1 MNAPA
6 GRSLHRQLL
15 LWLLLPQIVLWLV
28 AAFGAYRVASR
39 HADELV
45 DASLLQAARA
55 LARQIKPTASGLF
68 VDLPRSAQDI
78 LGADPAD
85 PDDRLRYTV
94 SSPPGQLL
102 LGDAHMPPPPGA
114 PALNLPVFYSTP
126 APEPLRVVS
135 LDLHLGA
142 AGAADS
148 ALRVQI
154 ARSSA
159 PRDLLARRML
169 LDTALPLSLLIAL
182 MSMGVWAGI
191 RRGLKPLA
199 ELQRQMEG
207 RRADA
212 LDPVQLRAA
221 PPEVGALAGAVNELL
236 GQVQNSLA
244 TQRRFI
250 SDAAHQLRT
259 PLAGLKGQTELAL
272 AAVDASAQPALHQ
285 RLTRVH
291 ESAVRGARLVS
302 QLLVLARAEPE
313 AVAAQ
318 GWTTVDC
325 NRLVTELAAEW
336 VPRALAAGCDLG
348 VDIASEGVQVQGV
361 AILLREALVNLID
374 NALRYAG
381 AGATV
386 TVRLRVAGHDVW
398 LDVEDNGPGL
408 APGLRER
415 AFERFVRGATTGEG
429 CGLGLAIVREI
440 AERHG
445 GSAQLLPAAPRGCV
459 ARLALPVSGFT
470 AGVNSC
476 AA

>member
-1 MNAPA
+1 MPA

-78 LGADPAD
+78 LSAD
-85 PDDRLRYTV
+85 PDDRVTYTV

-102 LGDAHMPPPPGA
+102 LGDARMPQPPGR
-114 PALNLPVFYSTP
+114 PALGEPVFYDITV
-126 APEPLRVVS
+126 PEPMRVVS

-148 ALRVQI
+148 TLRVQI
-154 ARSSA
+154 GRASA
-159 PRDLLARRML
+159 PRELLARRML
-169 LDTALPLSLLIAL
+169 LDTALPLSVLIAL
-182 MSMGVWAGI
+182 MSVGVWAGI
-191 RRGLKPLA
+191 RRGLRPLA
-199 ELQRQMEG
+199 ELQREMEG

-212 LDPVQLRAA
+212 LDPVQLQAA
-221 PPEVGALAGAVNELL
+221 PPEVSALAGALNELL
-236 GQVQNSLA
+236 GQVQQSLA
-244 TQRRFI
+244 QQRRFI

-259 PLAGLKGQTELAL
+259 PLAGLKSQTELAL
-272 AAVDASAQPALHQ
+272 AAATDPALRQ
-285 RLTRVH
+285 RLERVH
-291 ESAVRGARLVS
+291 DSAVRAARLVS

-313 AVAAQ
+313 AAAAQ
-318 GWTTVDC
+318 GWGSVDC
-325 NRLVTELAAEW
+325 EALVHDVAREW

-348 VDIASEGVQVQGV
+348 VELAAEGLRVHGV
-361 AILLREALVNLID
+361 ELLLREALANLID
-374 NALRYAG
+374 NAIRYAG
-381 AGATV
+381 AGATI
-386 TVRLRVAGHDVW
+386 TVRLRHAGHDVW
-398 LDVEDNGPGL
+398 LEVEDNGPGL
-408 APGLRER
+408 PPEWRER
-415 AFERFVRGATTGEG
+415 VFERFVRVQTTGDG

-445 GSAQLLPAAPRGCV
+445 GSATLGPAAPHGCI
-459 ARLALPVSGFT
+459 ARLTLPLY
-470 AGVNSC
+470 
-476 AA
+476 

>member
-1 MNAPA
+1 MKTPA

-15 LWLLLPQIVLWLV
+15 LWLLLPQAVLWGV
-28 AAFGAYRVASR
+28 AAFGAYRLASR
-39 HADELV
+39 HADELA

-68 VDLPRSAQDI
+68 IDLPPSAQDI
-78 LGADPAD
+78 LAADPE
-85 PDDRLRYTV
+85 DRVMYMV
-94 SSPPGQLL
+94 SAPPGQLL
-102 LGDAHMPPPPGA
+102 LGDARMPPPPRTMPLG
-114 PALNLPVFYSTP
+114 
-126 APEPLRVVS
+126 EPLFYYSRVPEAMRVVS
-135 LDLHLGA
+135 LELHLGG

-148 ALRVQI
+148 ALRVQV

-159 PRDLLARRML
+159 PRELLARRML
-169 LDTALPLSLLIAL
+169 LDTALPLSLLVVL

-199 ELQRQMEG
+199 ELQQQMEG

-212 LDPVQLRAA
+212 LDPVQLQAA
-221 PPEVGALAGAVNELL
+221 PPEVSALAGAVNELL
-236 GQVQNSLA
+236 GQVQQSLA

-259 PLAGLKGQTELAL
+259 PLAGLKSQTELAL
-272 AAVDASAQPALHQ
+272 DAATDPALRQ
-285 RLTRVH
+285 RLERVH

-325 NRLVTELAAEW
+325 GRLVREVAADW

-348 VDIASEGVQVQGV
+348 VDVASEGLSVQGV
-361 AILLREALVNLID
+361 ELLLREALVNLID

-386 TVRLRVAGHDVW
+386 TVRLRRAGDDLW
-398 LDVEDNGPGL
+398 MDVEDNGPGL
-408 APGLRER
+408 PPELRDR

-445 GSAQLLPAAPRGCV
+445 GSAELLGAAPHGCI
-459 ARLALPVSGFT
+459 ARLTLPLG
-470 AGVNSC
+470 
-476 AA
+476 

>member
-1 MNAPA
+1 MTNAA

-15 LWLLLPQIVLWLV
+15 LWLLLPQAVLWGV
-28 AAFGAYRVASR
+28 AAFGAYRLASR

-78 LGADPAD
+78 LAADPE
-85 PDDRLRYTV
+85 DRVMYMV

-102 LGDAHMPPPPGA
+102 LGDARMPAPPHAGEA
-114 PALNLPVFYSTP
+114 GEPVFFDATV
-126 APEPLRVVS
+126 PEPMRVVS
-135 LDLHLGA
+135 LDLQLGA
-142 AGAADS
+142 AGAPDV

-159 PRDLLARRML
+159 PRELLARRML

-212 LDPVQLRAA
+212 LDPVQLQAA

-236 GQVQNSLA
+236 GQVQHSLA

-259 PLAGLKGQTELAL
+259 PLAGLKSQTELAL
-272 AAVDASAQPALHQ
+272 DAATDPALRQ
-285 RLTRVH
+285 RLLRVH
-291 ESAVRGARLVS
+291 ESAVRSARLVS
-302 QLLVLARAEPE
+302 QLLTLARAEPD

-318 GWTTVDC
+318 GWAAVDC
-325 NRLVTELAAEW
+325 DRLVREATAEW

-348 VDIASEGVQVQGV
+348 VDIVNEGLHLQGV
-361 AILLREALVNLID
+361 ELLLREAIVNLID
-374 NALRYAG
+374 NAVRYAG
-381 AGATV
+381 RGAAI
-386 TVRLRVAGHDVW
+386 TVRLRRAGDDVW
-398 LDVEDNGPGL
+398 IDVEDNGPGL
-408 APGLRER
+408 APELRDR
-415 AFERFVRGATTGEG
+415 AFERFVRGATTGDG

-445 GSAQLLPAAPRGCV
+445 GSAALLPAAPHGCI
-459 ARLALPVSGFT
+459 ARLTLP
-470 AGVNSC
+470 

>member
-1 MNAPA
+1 MN

-15 LWLLLPQIVLWLV
+15 LWLLLPQLVLWLV
-28 AAFGAYRVASR
+28 AAFGAYRLASK

-45 DASLLQAARA
+45 DSSLLQAARA
-55 LARQIKPTASGLF
+55 LARQIRPTSSGLF

-78 LGADPAD
+78 LAAD
-85 PDDRLRYTV
+85 PDDRVMYMV

-102 LGDAHMPPPPGA
+102 LGDARMPPPPGT
-114 PALNLPVFYSTP
+114 PALDEPVFFNTTV
-126 APEPLRVVS
+126 PEAMRVVS

-148 ALRVQI
+148 TLRVQI

-159 PRDLLARRML
+159 PRELLARRML
-169 LDTALPLSLLIAL
+169 LDTALPLSLLVAL
-182 MSMGVWAGI
+182 MSAVVWAGV

-199 ELQRQMEG
+199 ELQQQVEG

-221 PPEVGALAGAVNELL
+221 PPEVSALAGAVNELL
-236 GQVQNSLA
+236 GQVQHSLA

-259 PLAGLKGQTELAL
+259 PLAGLKSQTELAL
-272 AAVDASAQPALHQ
+272 EANTDPALRQ
-285 RLTRVH
+285 RLERVH

-318 GWTTVDC
+318 GWATVDC
-325 NRLVTELAAEW
+325 DRLVHEVTAES

-348 VDIASEGVQVQGV
+348 VDIVNEGLRVQGV
-361 AILLREALVNLID
+361 ELLLREALVNLID
-374 NALRYAG
+374 NAVRYAG
-381 AGATV
+381 RGAAITVKLRRAGD
-386 TVRLRVAGHDVW
+386 DVW

-408 APGLRER
+408 APDLRER

-429 CGLGLAIVREI
+429 CGLGLAIAREI

-445 GSAQLLPAAPRGCV
+445 GSAELLPAAPQGCI
-459 ARLALPVSGFT
+459 ARLTLP
-470 AGVNSC
+470 AG
-476 AA
+476 

>member
-1 MNAPA
+1 MTAPA

-15 LWLLLPQIVLWLV
+15 LWLLLPQIVLWGV

-78 LGADPAD
+78 LGADSAD
-85 PDDRLRYTV
+85 LDARVIYTV

-102 LGDAHMPPPPGA
+102 LGDARMPPPPGT
-114 PALNLPVFYSTP
+114 PALNEPVFYDTP
-126 APEPLRVVS
+126 VPEAMRVVS

-159 PRDLLARRML
+159 PRELLARRML

-182 MSMGVWAGI
+182 MSVGVWAGI
-191 RRGLKPLA
+191 RRGLQPLA

-212 LDPVQLRAA
+212 LDPVQLQAA

-236 GQVQNSLA
+236 GQVQHSLA

-259 PLAGLKGQTELAL
+259 PLAGLKSQTELAL
-272 AAVDASAQPALHQ
+272 AAVDAAAQPALHQ
-285 RLTRVH
+285 RLVRVH

-318 GWTTVDC
+318 GWAVVDC
-325 NRLVTELAAEW
+325 NRLVSEAVAEW

-348 VDIASEGVQVQGV
+348 ADIAAEALQVQGV
-361 AILLREALVNLID
+361 ELLLREALVNLID
-374 NALRYAG
+374 NAIRYAG
-381 AGATV
+381 PGATL
-386 TVRLRVAGHDVW
+386 TVRLRRVGEDLW

-408 APGLRER
+408 PPALRER

-445 GSAQLLPAAPRGCV
+445 GSAQLLPAAPQGCL
-459 ARLALPVSGFT
+459 ARLALPLAPKPQV
-470 AGVNSC
+470 
-476 AA
+476 

>member
-1 MNAPA
+1 MKP

-78 LGADPAD
+78 LSAD
-85 PDDRLRYTV
+85 PDDRVMYTV
-94 SSPPGQLL
+94 SSPPGQFL
-102 LGDAHMPPPPGA
+102 LGDARMPPPPAQPG
-114 PALNLPVFYSTP
+114 LDEPVFYDATV
-126 APEPLRVVS
+126 PEPMRVVS

-154 ARSSA
+154 ARASA
-159 PRDLLARRML
+159 PRELLARRML
-169 LDTALPLSLLIAL
+169 LDTALPLSVLIVL
-182 MSMGVWAGI
+182 MSVGVWAGI
-191 RRGLKPLA
+191 RRGLRPLA

-212 LDPVQLRAA
+212 LDPVQLRSA
-221 PPEVGALAGAVNELL
+221 PPEVSALAGALNELL
-236 GQVQNSLA
+236 GQVQESLA
-244 TQRRFI
+244 QQRRFI

-259 PLAGLKGQTELAL
+259 PLAGLKSQTELAL
-272 AAVDASAQPALHQ
+272 AANTDPALRP
-285 RLTRVH
+285 RLERVH

-302 QLLVLARAEPE
+302 QLLVLARSEPD
-313 AVAAQ
+313 ALAAL
-318 GWTTVDC
+318 GAAPVDC
-325 NRLVTELAAEW
+325 SALVTEVTADW
-336 VPRALAAGCDLG
+336 VPKALAAGCDLG
-348 VDIASEGVQVQGV
+348 ADVAADGLQVHGV
-361 AILLREALVNLID
+361 ALLLREALVNLID
-374 NALRYAG
+374 NAIRYAG
-381 AGATV
+381 RGATI
-386 TVRLRVAGHDVW
+386 TVRLRRVGDDVW

-408 APGLRER
+408 PSALREQV
-415 AFERFVRGATTGEG
+415 FERFVRGQTTGEG

-445 GSAQLLPAAPRGCV
+445 GGATLLPAAPHGCI
-459 ARLALPVSGFT
+459 ARLALPLY
-470 AGVNSC
+470 
-476 AA
+476 

>member
-1 MNAPA
+1 MS
-6 GRSLHRQLL
+6 GRSLRRQLL
-15 LWLLLPQIVLWLV
+15 LWLLLPQIVLWGV

-78 LGADPAD
+78 LAAD
-85 PDDRLRYTV
+85 PDDRVLYAV

-102 LGDAHMPPPPGA
+102 LGEGRMPAPPGE
-114 PALNLPVFYSTP
+114 PALNRPVFYDASV
-126 APEPLRVVS
+126 PEAMRVVS
-135 LDLHLGA
+135 LDLHLGG
-142 AGAADS
+142 AGAAES
-148 ALRVQI
+148 TLRVQI
-154 ARSSA
+154 GRASA
-159 PRDLLARRML
+159 PREQLARRML
-169 LDTALPLSLLIAL
+169 LDTALPLSLLIVL
-182 MSMGVWAGI
+182 MSVGVWAGI

-221 PPEVGALAGAVNELL
+221 PPEVSALAGAVNELL
-236 GQVQNSLA
+236 GQVQHSLA

-259 PLAGLKGQTELAL
+259 PLAGLKSQTELAL
-272 AAVDASAQPALHQ
+272 AATTDPALRQ
-285 RLTRVH
+285 RLQRVH

-313 AVAAQ
+313 AAAVQGWAPVDCSVLVSEVAA
-318 GWTTVDC
+318 D
-325 NRLVTELAAEW
+325 W

-348 VDIASEGVQVQGV
+348 VDIAADGLQVHGV
-361 AILLREALVNLID
+361 ALLLREALVNLID
-374 NALRYAG
+374 NAVRYAG
-381 AGATV
+381 PGATL
-386 TVRLRVAGHDVW
+386 TVRLRRVGDDVW
-398 LDVEDNGPGL
+398 LDVEDNGPGVPP
-408 APGLRER
+408 ALRER
-415 AFERFVRGATTGEG
+415 AFERFVRGQTSGDG

-445 GSAQLLPAAPRGCV
+445 GSAQLLPAAPQGCI
-459 ARLALPVSGFT
+459 ARLTLPLYHP
-470 AGVNSC
+470 APH
-476 AA
+476 

>member
-1 MNAPA
+1 MTTPA

-28 AAFGAYRVASR
+28 AAFGAYRLASK

-55 LARQIKPTASGLF
+55 LARQIKPTSSGLF

-78 LGADPAD
+78 LAAD
-85 PDDRLRYTV
+85 PDDRVMYMV

-102 LGDAHMPPPPGA
+102 LGDARLPQPPGT
-114 PALNLPVFYSTP
+114 PELNEPVFFNATV
-126 APEPLRVVS
+126 PEAMRVVS

-148 ALRVQI
+148 TLRVQI

-159 PRDLLARRML
+159 PRELLARRML

-182 MSMGVWAGI
+182 MSMVVWAGI

-199 ELQRQMEG
+199 ELQQQVEG

-221 PPEVGALAGAVNELL
+221 PPEVSALAGAVNELL
-236 GQVQNSLA
+236 GQVQHSLA

-259 PLAGLKGQTELAL
+259 PLAGLKSQTELAL
-272 AAVDASAQPALHQ
+272 DATTEPALRQ
-285 RLTRVH
+285 RLERVH

-313 AVAAQ
+313 AFTAQ
-318 GWTTVDC
+318 GWGTVDC
-325 NRLVTELAAEW
+325 DRLVHEVTADW

-348 VDIASEGVQVQGV
+348 VDVVNEGLKVQGV
-361 AILLREALVNLID
+361 ELLLREALVNLID

-381 AGATV
+381 QAATITVKLRRAGD
-386 TVRLRVAGHDVW
+386 DVW

-415 AFERFVRGATTGEG
+415 VFERFVRGATTGEG
-429 CGLGLAIVREI
+429 CGLGLAIAREI

-445 GSAQLLPAAPRGCV
+445 GSAELLPAAPHGCI
-459 ARLALPVSGFT
+459 ARLTLPILQT
-470 AGVNSC
+470 
-476 AA
+476 

>member
-1 MNAPA
+1 MTAPA

-15 LWLLLPQIVLWLV
+15 LWLLLPQIVLWGV

-55 LARQIKPTASGLF
+55 LARQIRPTASGLF

-78 LGADPAD
+78 LAADPE
-85 PDDRLRYTV
+85 DRVMYMV

-102 LGDAHMPPPPGA
+102 LGDARMPAPPEAGTIGE
-114 PALNLPVFYSTP
+114 PVFFN
-126 APEPLRVVS
+126 AAVPEPMRVVS
-135 LDLHLGA
+135 LDLQLAA

-159 PRDLLARRML
+159 PRELLARRML

-182 MSMGVWAGI
+182 MSMVVWAGI
-191 RRGLKPLA
+191 RKGLKPLA
-199 ELQRQMEG
+199 ELQQQMEG

-212 LDPVQLRAA
+212 LDPVQLQAA
-221 PPEVGALAGAVNELL
+221 PPEVSALAGAVNELL
-236 GQVQNSLA
+236 GQVQHSLD

-259 PLAGLKGQTELAL
+259 PLAGLKSQTELAL
-272 AAVDASAQPALHQ
+272 EATTDPALRQ
-285 RLTRVH
+285 RLERVR
-291 ESAVRGARLVS
+291 ESAVRAARLVS
-302 QLLVLARAEPE
+302 QLLTLARAEPE

-318 GWTTVDC
+318 GWAAVDC
-325 NRLVTELAAEW
+325 GRLVREVAADW

-348 VDIASEGVQVQGV
+348 AEVIHEGLSVQGV
-361 AILLREALVNLID
+361 ELLLREALVNLID
-374 NALRYAG
+374 NAVRYAG
-381 AGATV
+381 TGATI
-386 TVRLRVAGHDVW
+386 TVKLRRAGDDVW
-398 LDVEDNGPGL
+398 IDVEDNGPGL
-408 APGLRER
+408 APDLRGR
-415 AFERFVRGATTGEG
+415 AFERFVRGSAHGEG

-445 GSAQLLPAAPRGCV
+445 GSAELLPAAPRGCI
-459 ARLALPVSGFT
+459 ARLTLPLQ
-470 AGVNSC
+470 A
-476 AA
+476 

>member
-1 MNAPA
+1 VSKPA

-28 AAFGAYRVASR
+28 AAFGAYRLASR

-78 LGADPAD
+78 LAADPE
-85 PDDRLRYTV
+85 DRVMYMV

-102 LGDAHMPPPPGA
+102 LGDARMPAPPRPGEGSE
-114 PALNLPVFYSTP
+114 LGEPVFFDATV
-126 APEPLRVVS
+126 PEPMRVVS
-135 LDLHLGA
+135 LDLQLGA
-142 AGAADS
+142 AGTPAS

-154 ARSSA
+154 ARSTA
-159 PRDLLARRML
+159 PRELLARRML

-236 GQVQNSLA
+236 GQVQHSLA

-259 PLAGLKGQTELAL
+259 PLAGLKSQTELAL
-272 AAVDASAQPALHQ
+272 DAATDPALRQ
-285 RLTRVH
+285 RLARVH
-291 ESAVRGARLVS
+291 ESALRSARLVS
-302 QLLVLARAEPE
+302 QLLTLARAEPD

-318 GWTTVDC
+318 GWAPVDC
-325 NRLVTELAAEW
+325 DRLVREATAEW

-348 VDIASEGVQVQGV
+348 VDIATEGLRVQGV
-361 AILLREALVNLID
+361 ELLLREAVVNLID
-374 NALRYAG
+374 NAVRYAG
-381 AGATV
+381 RGAAI
-386 TVRLRVAGHDVW
+386 TVRLRRAGDDVW
-398 LDVEDNGPGL
+398 IDVEDNGPGL
-408 APGLRER
+408 APGLRDH
-415 AFERFVRGATTGEG
+415 AFERFVRGATTGDG

-445 GSAQLLPAAPRGCV
+445 GSAELLPAAPHGCI
-459 ARLALPVSGFT
+459 ARLTLP
-470 AGVNSC
+470 

>member
-1 MNAPA
+1 MIAPA

-15 LWLLLPQIVLWLV
+15 LWLLLPQLVLWLV
-28 AAFGAYRVASR
+28 AAFGAYRLASK

-45 DASLLQAARA
+45 DSSLLQAARA
-55 LARQIKPTASGLF
+55 LARQIRPTASGLF

-78 LGADPAD
+78 LAAD
-85 PDDRLRYTV
+85 PDDRVMYMV

-102 LGDAHMPPPPGA
+102 LGDARMPPPPGM
-114 PALNLPVFYSTP
+114 PALDEPVFFNATV
-126 APEPLRVVS
+126 PEAMRVVS

-148 ALRVQI
+148 TLRVQI

-159 PRDLLARRML
+159 PRELLARRML
-169 LDTALPLSLLIAL
+169 LDTALPLSLLVAL
-182 MSMGVWAGI
+182 MSAVVWAGI

-199 ELQRQMEG
+199 ELQQQVEG

-221 PPEVGALAGAVNELL
+221 PPEVSALAGAVNELL
-236 GQVQNSLA
+236 GQVQQSLA

-259 PLAGLKGQTELAL
+259 PLAGLKSQTELAL
-272 AAVDASAQPALHQ
+272 DAATDPALRQ
-285 RLTRVH
+285 RLERVH
-291 ESAVRGARLVS
+291 ESAVRSARLVS
-302 QLLVLARAEPE
+302 QLLTLARADPE

-318 GWTTVDC
+318 GWAGVDC
-325 NRLVTELAAEW
+325 DRLVHEVTAEN

-348 VDIASEGVQVQGV
+348 LDIVNEGLQVQGV
-361 AILLREALVNLID
+361 ELLLREALVNLID
-374 NALRYAG
+374 NAVRYAG
-381 AGATV
+381 RGAAITVKLRRAGD
-386 TVRLRVAGHDVW
+386 DVW
-398 LDVEDNGPGL
+398 LDVEDNGLGL
-408 APGLRER
+408 PPELRER

-445 GSAQLLPAAPRGCV
+445 GSAELLPAAPQGCI
-459 ARLALPVSGFT
+459 ARLTLP
-470 AGVNSC
+470 AG
-476 AA
+476 

>member
-1 MNAPA
+1 VS

-15 LWLLLPQIVLWLV
+15 LWLLLPQAVLWGV
-28 AAFGAYRVASR
+28 AAFGAYRLASR

-45 DASLLQAARA
+45 DATLLQAARA
-55 LARQIKPTASGLF
+55 LARQIRPTASGLL

-78 LGADPAD
+78 LAADPE
-85 PDDRLRYTV
+85 DRVMYMV

-102 LGDAHMPPPPGA
+102 LGDARMPPPPGR
-114 PALNLPVFYSTP
+114 PALDEPVFFNATV
-126 APEPLRVVS
+126 PEPMRVVS
-135 LDLHLGA
+135 VDQQLSA
-142 AGAADS
+142 AGAPAQ

-154 ARSSA
+154 ARSSK
-159 PRDLLARRML
+159 PRELLAQRML

-212 LDPVQLRAA
+212 LDPIELRAA

-236 GQVQNSLA
+236 GRVQHSLG

-259 PLAGLKGQTELAL
+259 PLAGLKSQTELAL
-272 AAVDASAQPALHQ
+272 DAALDPALRQ
-285 RLTRVH
+285 RLQRVH

-318 GWTTVDC
+318 GWERVDC
-325 NRLVTELAAEW
+325 DRLVREVAADQ

-348 VDIASEGVQVQGV
+348 VELPDEAVTVQGV
-361 AILLREALVNLID
+361 VLLLREALINLVD
-374 NALRYAG
+374 NAVRYAG
-381 AGATV
+381 RGATI
-386 TVRLRVAGHDVW
+386 TVRLRRAGDDVW
-398 LDVEDNGPGL
+398 MDVEDNGPGV
-408 APGLRER
+408 APELRER
-415 AFERFVRGATTGEG
+415 AFERFVRGAAHGEG

-445 GSAQLLPAAPRGCV
+445 GSAELLPAAPRGCI
-459 ARLALPVSGFT
+459 ARLTLP
-470 AGVNSC
+470 

>member
-1 MNAPA
+1 MT

-15 LWLLLPQIVLWLV
+15 LWLLLPQIVLWTV

-55 LARQIKPTASGLF
+55 LARQIRPTASGLF

-78 LGADPAD
+78 LAADPE
-85 PDDRLRYTV
+85 DRVMYAV

-102 LGDAHMPPPPGA
+102 LGDARLPPPPRTA
-114 PALNLPVFYSTP
+114 ALGEPVFFDATV
-126 APEPLRVVS
+126 PEAMRVVS

-159 PRDLLARRML
+159 PRELLARRML

-191 RRGLKPLA
+191 RKGLKPLA

-212 LDPVQLRAA
+212 LDPVQLQAA
-221 PPEVGALAGAVNELL
+221 PPEVRALAGAVNELL
-236 GQVQNSLA
+236 GQVQQSLA

-259 PLAGLKGQTELAL
+259 PLAGLKSQAELAL
-272 AAVDASAQPALHQ
+272 EATTDPALRQ
-285 RLTRVH
+285 RLERVLL
-291 ESAVRGARLVS
+291 SAVRSARLVS

-318 GWTTVDC
+318 GWQPVDC
-325 NRLVTELAAEW
+325 ARLVREVAADW
-336 VPRALAAGCDLG
+336 VPRALAGSCDLG
-348 VDIASEGVQVQGV
+348 VDIVGEGHAVQGV
-361 AILLREALVNLID
+361 ELLLREAVVNLID
-374 NALRYAG
+374 NAVRYAG
-381 AGATV
+381 AGATI
-386 TVRLRVAGHDVW
+386 TVRLRRAGDDVW
-398 LDVEDNGPGL
+398 IDVEDNGPGL
-408 APGLRER
+408 APELRER
-415 AFERFVRGATTGEG
+415 GFERFVRGATTGDG

-445 GSAQLLPAAPRGCV
+445 GSAALLPAAPRGCL
-459 ARLALPVSGFT
+459 ARLTLP
-470 AGVNSC
+470 

>member
-1 MNAPA
+1 MSRPA
-6 GRSLHRQLL
+6 GRRSLHRQLL
-15 LWLLLPQIVLWLV
+15 LWLLLPQIVLWGV

-55 LARQIKPTASGLF
+55 LARQIRPTASGLF
-68 VDLPRSAQDI
+68 VDLPPSAQDI
-78 LGADPAD
+78 LAADPE
-85 PDDRLRYTV
+85 DRVMYMV

-102 LGDAHMPPPPGA
+102 LGDARMPAPPGS
-114 PALNLPVFYSTP
+114 PRLNEPVFFD
-126 APEPLRVVS
+126 AAVPEAMRVVS

-148 ALRVQI
+148 LLRVQI

-182 MSMGVWAGI
+182 MTAGVWAGI
-191 RRGLKPLA
+191 RRGLRPLA
-199 ELQRQMEG
+199 ELQAQMQG

-212 LDPVQLRAA
+212 LDPVQLQAA

-236 GQVQNSLA
+236 AQVQQNLA
-244 TQRRFI
+244 AQRRFI

-259 PLAGLKGQTELAL
+259 PLAGLKSQTELAL
-272 AAVDASAQPALHQ
+272 KEVSDPALRQ
-285 RLTRVH
+285 RLQRVH
-291 ESAVRGARLVS
+291 DSALRGARLVS

-313 AVAAQ
+313 AQAAQ
-318 GWTTVDC
+318 GWEAVDC
-325 NRLVTELAAEW
+325 GQLVQEVVAEQ
-336 VPRALAAGCDLG
+336 VPRALAAGGDLG
-348 VDIASEGVQVQGV
+348 VDLPDQRLQVQGV
-361 AILLREALVNLID
+361 APLLREALLNLVD

-381 AGATV
+381 PGATI
-386 TVRLRVAGHDVW
+386 TVRLRRVGDDLW

-408 APGLRER
+408 PPELRER
-415 AFERFVRGATTGEG
+415 AFERFVRGSAHGEG

-440 AERHG
+440 VERHG
-445 GSAQLLPAAPRGCV
+445 GSAELLPAAPRGCI
-459 ARLALPVSGFT
+459 ARLTLPLY
-470 AGVNSC
+470 
-476 AA
+476 

>member
-1 MNAPA
+1 MSKPA

-15 LWLLLPQIVLWLV
+15 LWLLLPQIVLGRV
-28 AAFGAYRVASR
+28 AAFGADRVASR

-55 LARQIKPTASGLF
+55 LARQIRPTASGLF

-78 LGADPAD
+78 LSVNPAD
-85 PDDRLRYTV
+85 PDERVIYMV

-102 LGDAHMPPPPGA
+102 LGDARMPAPPGA
-114 PALNLPVFYSTP
+114 PGLNEPVFFDATV
-126 APEPLRVVS
+126 PEPMRVVS
-135 LDLHLGA
+135 LDLQLAA
-142 AGAADS
+142 AGAPDS

-159 PRDLLARRML
+159 PRELLARRML

-191 RRGLKPLA
+191 RKGLKPLA
-199 ELQRQMEG
+199 ELQQQMEG

-212 LDPVQLRAA
+212 LDPVQLQAA
-221 PPEVGALAGAVNELL
+221 PPEVRALAGAVNELL
-236 GQVQNSLA
+236 GQVQHSLA

-259 PLAGLKGQTELAL
+259 PLAGLKSQAELAL
-272 AAVDASAQPALHQ
+272 EATSDPALRQ
-285 RLTRVH
+285 RLERVR
-291 ESAVRGARLVS
+291 ESAVRSARLVS
-302 QLLVLARAEPE
+302 QLLTLARAEPE

-318 GWTTVDC
+318 GWAAVDC
-325 NRLVTELAAEW
+325 GRLVREVAADG

-348 VDIASEGVQVQGV
+348 VEVVHEGLSVQGV
-361 AILLREALVNLID
+361 EVLLREALINLID
-374 NALRYAG
+374 NAVRYAG
-381 AGATV
+381 TGATI
-386 TVRLRVAGHDVW
+386 TVKLRRAGDDVW
-398 LDVEDNGPGL
+398 IDVEDNGPGL
-408 APGLRER
+408 APDLRER
-415 AFERFVRGATTGEG
+415 AFERFVRGSAHGEG

-445 GSAQLLPAAPRGCV
+445 GSAELLPAAPQGCI
-459 ARLALPVSGFT
+459 ARLTLPAS
-470 AGVNSC
+470 
-476 AA
+476 

>member
-1 MNAPA
+1 MSAPA

-15 LWLLLPQIVLWLV
+15 LWLLLPQIVLWGV

-55 LARQIKPTASGLF
+55 LARQIRPTASGLF

-78 LGADPAD
+78 LSVNPAD
-85 PDDRLRYTV
+85 PDERVIYMV

-102 LGDAHMPPPPGA
+102 LGDARMPAPPGA
-114 PALNLPVFYSTP
+114 PGLNEPVFFDATV
-126 APEPLRVVS
+126 PEPMRVVS
-135 LDLHLGA
+135 LDLQLAA
-142 AGAADS
+142 AGAPDS

-159 PRDLLARRML
+159 PRELLARRML

-191 RRGLKPLA
+191 RKGLKPLA
-199 ELQRQMEG
+199 ELQQQMEG

-212 LDPVQLRAA
+212 LDPVQLQAA
-221 PPEVGALAGAVNELL
+221 PPEVRALAGAVNELL
-236 GQVQNSLA
+236 GQVQHSLA

-259 PLAGLKGQTELAL
+259 PLAGLKSQAELAL
-272 AAVDASAQPALHQ
+272 EATSDPALRQ
-285 RLTRVH
+285 RLERVR
-291 ESAVRGARLVS
+291 ESAVRSARLVS
-302 QLLVLARAEPE
+302 QLLTLARAEPE

-318 GWTTVDC
+318 GWAAVDC
-325 NRLVTELAAEW
+325 GRLVREVAADG

-348 VDIASEGVQVQGV
+348 VEVVHEGLSVQGV
-361 AILLREALVNLID
+361 EVLLREALINLID
-374 NALRYAG
+374 NAVRYAG
-381 AGATV
+381 TGATI
-386 TVRLRVAGHDVW
+386 TVKLRRAGDDVW
-398 LDVEDNGPGL
+398 IDVEDNGPGL
-408 APGLRER
+408 APDLRER
-415 AFERFVRGATTGEG
+415 AFERFVRGSAHGEG

-445 GSAQLLPAAPRGCV
+445 GSAELLPAAPQGCI
-459 ARLALPVSGFT
+459 ARLTLPAS
-470 AGVNSC
+470 
-476 AA
+476 

>member
-1 MNAPA
+1 VSKPA

-15 LWLLLPQIVLWLV
+15 LWLLLPQIVLWGV

-55 LARQIKPTASGLF
+55 LARQIRPTASGLF

-78 LGADPAD
+78 LSVNPAD
-85 PDDRLRYTV
+85 PDERVIYMV

-102 LGDAHMPPPPGA
+102 LGDARMPAPPGA
-114 PALNLPVFYSTP
+114 PRLNEPVFFDATV
-126 APEPLRVVS
+126 PEPMRVVS
-135 LDLHLGA
+135 LDLQLAA
-142 AGAADS
+142 AGAPDS

-159 PRDLLARRML
+159 PRELLARRML

-191 RRGLKPLA
+191 RKGLKPLA
-199 ELQRQMEG
+199 ELQQQMEG

-212 LDPVQLRAA
+212 LDPVQLQAA
-221 PPEVGALAGAVNELL
+221 PPEVRALAGAVNELL
-236 GQVQNSLA
+236 GQVQHSLA

-259 PLAGLKGQTELAL
+259 PLAGLKSQAELAL
-272 AAVDASAQPALHQ
+272 EATSDPALRQ
-285 RLTRVH
+285 RLERVR
-291 ESAVRGARLVS
+291 ESAVRSARLVS
-302 QLLVLARAEPE
+302 QLLTLARAEPE

-318 GWTTVDC
+318 GWAAVDC
-325 NRLVTELAAEW
+325 GRLVREVAADG

-348 VDIASEGVQVQGV
+348 VEVVHEGLSVQGV
-361 AILLREALVNLID
+361 EVLLREALINLID
-374 NALRYAG
+374 NAVRYAG
-381 AGATV
+381 TGATI
-386 TVRLRVAGHDVW
+386 TVKLRRAGDDVW
-398 LDVEDNGPGL
+398 IDVEDNGPGL
-408 APGLRER
+408 ALDLRER
-415 AFERFVRGATTGEG
+415 AFERFVRGSAHGEG

-445 GSAQLLPAAPRGCV
+445 GSAELLPAAPKGCI
-459 ARLALPVSGFT
+459 ARLTLP
-470 AGVNSC
+470 

>member
-1 MNAPA
+1 MVIGPS
-6 GRSLHRQLL
+6 RSLHRQLL
-15 LWLLLPQIVLWLV
+15 LWLLLPQIVLWMV

-55 LARQIKPTASGLF
+55 LARQIRPTASGLF

-78 LGADPAD
+78 LAADPE
-85 PDDRLRYTV
+85 DRVMYAV

-102 LGDAHMPPPPGA
+102 LGDARLPPPPRTA
-114 PALNLPVFYSTP
+114 ALGEPVFFDATV
-126 APEPLRVVS
+126 PEAMRVVS

-159 PRDLLARRML
+159 PRELLARRML

-191 RRGLKPLA
+191 RKGLKPLA

-212 LDPVQLRAA
+212 LDPVQLQSA
-221 PPEVGALAGAVNELL
+221 PPEVRALAGAVNELL
-236 GQVQNSLA
+236 GQVQHSLA

-259 PLAGLKGQTELAL
+259 PLAGLKSQTELAL
-272 AAVDASAQPALHQ
+272 EATTDPVLRQ
-285 RLTRVH
+285 RLERVLL
-291 ESAVRGARLVS
+291 SAVRSARLVS

-318 GWTTVDC
+318 GWQAVHCD
-325 NRLVTELAAEW
+325 RLVREVAAEW

-348 VDIASEGVQVQGV
+348 VDIVNEGQRVQGV
-361 AILLREALVNLID
+361 ELLLREAVVNLID

-381 AGATV
+381 AGATI
-386 TVRLRVAGHDVW
+386 TVRLRRAGDDVW

-408 APGLRER
+408 APGLGER

-445 GSAQLLPAAPRGCV
+445 GSAALLPAAPQGCI
-459 ARLALPVSGFT
+459 ARLVLP
-470 AGVNSC
+470 

>member
-1 MNAPA
+1 MPA

-78 LGADPAD
+78 LSADPE
-85 PDDRLRYTV
+85 DRVLYTV
-94 SSPPGQLL
+94 SSPPGQFL
-102 LGDAHMPPPPGA
+102 LGDAHVPQPPGQ
-114 PALNLPVFYSTP
+114 PALDAPVFYDATV
-126 APEPLRVVS
+126 PEPMRVVS
-135 LDLHLGA
+135 LDMHLGA

-148 ALRVQI
+148 VLRVQI
-154 ARSSA
+154 ARASA
-159 PRDLLARRML
+159 PRELLARRML
-169 LDTALPLSLLIAL
+169 LDTALPLSVLIAL
-182 MSMGVWAGI
+182 MSVGVWAGI
-191 RRGLKPLA
+191 RRGLRPLA

-212 LDPVQLRAA
+212 LDPVQLQAA
-221 PPEVGALAGAVNELL
+221 PPEVSALAGALNELL
-236 GQVQNSLA
+236 GQVQHSLA
-244 TQRRFI
+244 QQRRFI

-259 PLAGLKGQTELAL
+259 PLAGLKSQTELAL
-272 AAVDASAQPALHQ
+272 AAATDPALRQ
-285 RLTRVH
+285 RLERVH

-313 AVAAQ
+313 AAAAQ
-318 GWTTVDC
+318 GWAPVDC
-325 NRLVTELAAEW
+325 EALVHDVAREW

-348 VDIASEGVQVQGV
+348 VEVTAPGVRVQGV
-361 AILLREALVNLID
+361 ELLLREALVNLVD
-374 NALRYAG
+374 NAIRYAG
-381 AGATV
+381 SGATI
-386 TVRLRVAGHDVW
+386 TVRLRRAGDDVW
-398 LDVEDNGPGL
+398 LEVEDNGPGL
-408 APGLRER
+408 PPEWRER
-415 AFERFVRGATTGEG
+415 VFERFVRVQASGDG

-445 GSAQLLPAAPRGCV
+445 GSATLVPAAPQGCI
-459 ARLALPVSGFT
+459 ARLTLPVY
-470 AGVNSC
+470 
-476 AA
+476 

>member
-1 MNAPA
+1 MS

-15 LWLLLPQIVLWLV
+15 LWLLLPQAVLWGV
-28 AAFGAYRVASR
+28 AAFGAYRLASR

-45 DASLLQAARA
+45 DATLLQAARA
-55 LARQIKPTASGLF
+55 LARQIRPTASGLL

-78 LGADPAD
+78 LAADPE
-85 PDDRLRYTV
+85 DRVMYMV

-102 LGDAHMPPPPGA
+102 LGDARMPPPPGR
-114 PALNLPVFYSTP
+114 PALDEPVFFNATV
-126 APEPLRVVS
+126 PEPMRVVS
-135 LDLHLGA
+135 VDQQLSA
-142 AGAADS
+142 AGAPAQ

-154 ARSSA
+154 ARSSK
-159 PRDLLARRML
+159 PRELLAQRML

-212 LDPVQLRAA
+212 LDPIELRAA

-236 GQVQNSLA
+236 GRVQHSLG

-259 PLAGLKGQTELAL
+259 PLAGLKSQTELAL
-272 AAVDASAQPALHQ
+272 DAALDPALRQ
-285 RLTRVH
+285 RLQRVH

-318 GWTTVDC
+318 GWERVDC
-325 NRLVTELAAEW
+325 DRLVREVAADQ

-348 VDIASEGVQVQGV
+348 VELPDEAVTVQGV
-361 AILLREALVNLID
+361 VLLLREALINLVD
-374 NALRYAG
+374 NAVRYAG
-381 AGATV
+381 RGATI
-386 TVRLRVAGHDVW
+386 TVRLRRAGDDVW
-398 LDVEDNGPGL
+398 MDVEDNGPGV
-408 APGLRER
+408 APELRER
-415 AFERFVRGATTGEG
+415 AFERFVRGAAHGEG

-445 GSAQLLPAAPRGCV
+445 GSAELLPAAPRGCI
-459 ARLALPVSGFT
+459 ARLTLP
-470 AGVNSC
+470 

>member
-1 MNAPA
+1 MPA

-28 AAFGAYRVASR
+28 AAFGAYRLASR

-55 LARQIKPTASGLF
+55 LARQIKPTASGIF
-68 VDLPRSAQDI
+68 IDLPRSAQDI
-78 LGADPAD
+78 LSADAAD
-85 PDDRLRYTV
+85 PDGRVVYTV

-102 LGDAHMPPPPGA
+102 LGDARLPPPPPSSSP
-114 PALNLPVFYSTP
+114 PALGEPVFFDT
-126 APEPLRVVS
+126 AVPEPMRVVS
-135 LDLHLGA
+135 LEQHLGA

-148 ALRVQI
+148 TLRVQV

-159 PRDLLARRML
+159 SRELLARRML

-191 RRGLKPLA
+191 RRGLRPLA
-199 ELQRQMEG
+199 ELQQQVEG

-236 GQVQNSLA
+236 GQVQQNLA

-259 PLAGLKGQTELAL
+259 PLAGLKSQAELAL
-272 AAVDASAQPALHQ
+272 ELATDPALRQ
-285 RLTRVH
+285 RLQRVH

-313 AVAAQ
+313 AVGPQ
-318 GWTTVDC
+318 GWAPVDC
-325 NRLVTELAAEW
+325 GRLVRDVAAEW

-348 VDIASEGVQVQGV
+348 VELPDEAPTVQGV
-361 AILLREALVNLID
+361 ELLLREALVNLID
-374 NALRYAG
+374 NAVRYAG
-381 AGATV
+381 AGAV
-386 TVRLRVAGHDVW
+386 ITVRLRRAGDDVW
-398 LDVEDNGPGL
+398 IDVADDGPGL
-408 APGLRER
+408 APELRER
-415 AFERFVRGATTGEG
+415 VFERFVRGSTAGEG

-445 GSAQLLPAAPRGCV
+445 GSATLLAAAPHGCI
-459 ARLALPVSGFT
+459 ARLALPPS
-470 AGVNSC
+470 
-476 AA
+476 

>member
-1 MNAPA
+1 MNSPA

-28 AAFGAYRVASR
+28 AAFGAYRLASR

-45 DASLLQAARA
+45 DSSLLQAARA
-55 LARQIKPTASGLF
+55 LARQIRPTASGLF

-78 LGADPAD
+78 LAAD
-85 PDDRLRYTV
+85 PDDRVMYMV

-102 LGDAHMPPPPGA
+102 LGDARLPPPPGS
-114 PALNLPVFYSTP
+114 PALNEPVFFDATV
-126 APEPLRVVS
+126 PERMRVVS

-142 AGAADS
+142 AGTADS
-148 ALRVQI
+148 TLRVQI

-159 PRDLLARRML
+159 PRELLAQRML

-182 MSMGVWAGI
+182 MSMVVWAGI
-191 RRGLKPLA
+191 RKGLKPLA
-199 ELQRQMEG
+199 ELQQQVEG

-221 PPEVGALAGAVNELL
+221 PPEVSALAGAVNELL
-236 GQVQNSLA
+236 GQVQQSLA

-259 PLAGLKGQTELAL
+259 PLAGLKSQTELAL
-272 AAVDASAQPALHQ
+272 EANSDPALRQ
-285 RLTRVH
+285 RLERVH

-313 AVAAQ
+313 AVATQ
-318 GWTTVDC
+318 GWAAVDC
-325 NRLVTELAAEW
+325 DRLVHEVTAEW

-348 VDIASEGVQVQGV
+348 VDIVNAGLSVQGV
-361 AILLREALVNLID
+361 ELLLREALVNLID
-374 NALRYAG
+374 NAVRYAG
-381 AGATV
+381 RGAAITVKLRRAGD
-386 TVRLRVAGHDVW
+386 DVW

-408 APGLRER
+408 TPELRGR
-415 AFERFVRGATTGEG
+415 AFERFVRGSAHGEG
-429 CGLGLAIVREI
+429 CGLGLAIAREI

-445 GSAQLLPAAPRGCV
+445 GSAELLPAAPTGCI
-459 ARLALPVSGFT
+459 ARLTLP
-470 AGVNSC
+470 

>member
-1 MNAPA
+1 MTPPA

-15 LWLLLPQIVLWLV
+15 LWLLLPQLVLWGV
-28 AAFGAYRVASR
+28 AAFGAYRLASR

-55 LARQIKPTASGLF
+55 LARQIRPTASGLF

-78 LGADPAD
+78 LAADPE
-85 PDDRLRYTV
+85 DRVMYMV

-102 LGDAHMPPPPGA
+102 LGDARMPPPPGA
-114 PALNLPVFYSTP
+114 PALNQPVFFDTP
-126 APEPLRVVS
+126 VPEPMRVVS

-159 PRDLLARRML
+159 PRELLARRML
-169 LDTALPLSLLIAL
+169 LDTALPLSLLVAL
-182 MSMGVWAGI
+182 MSAIVWTGI
-191 RRGLKPLA
+191 RKGLKPLA
-199 ELQRQMEG
+199 ELQAQVAG

-212 LDPVQLRAA
+212 LDPVQLQAA
-221 PPEVGALAGAVNELL
+221 PPEVRALAGAVNELL
-236 GQVQNSLA
+236 GQVQHSLA

-259 PLAGLKGQTELAL
+259 PLAGLKSQTELAL
-272 AAVDASAQPALHQ
+272 AAVDAALDPALRQ
-285 RLTRVH
+285 RLQRVH
-291 ESAVRGARLVS
+291 ESAVRSARLVS
-302 QLLVLARAEPE
+302 QLLTLARAEPE

-318 GWTTVDC
+318 GWAAVDC
-325 NRLVTELAAEW
+325 GRLVHEVTAEW

-348 VDIASEGVQVQGV
+348 VDVVDEGLQVQGV
-361 AILLREALVNLID
+361 ELLLREAIVNLID
-374 NALRYAG
+374 NAVRYAG
-381 AGATV
+381 AGATL
-386 TVRLRVAGHDVW
+386 TVRLRRAGDDVW
-398 LDVEDNGPGL
+398 IDVEDNGPGL
-408 APGLRER
+408 APELRER
-415 AFERFVRGATTGEG
+415 AFERFVRGAPNGEG

-445 GSAQLLPAAPRGCV
+445 GSAQLLPAAPRGCI
-459 ARLALPVSGFT
+459 ARLTLPTG
-470 AGVNSC
+470 
-476 AA
+476 

>member
-1 MNAPA
+1 MKAAA

-15 LWLLLPQIVLWLV
+15 LWLLLPQLVLWLV
-28 AAFGAYRVASR
+28 AAFGAYRLASR
-39 HADELV
+39 HADELI
-45 DASLLQAARA
+45 DASLLQSARA
-55 LARQIKPTASGLF
+55 LARQIKPTASGVF

-78 LGADPAD
+78 LAAD
-85 PDDRLRYTV
+85 PDDRV
-94 SSPPGQLL
+94 SYLVTSPPGELL
-102 LGDAHMPPPPGA
+102 LGDVHLPAPPGR
-114 PALNLPVFYSTP
+114 PQLGEPVYYDAMLKS
-126 APEPLRVVS
+126 ERLRLVS

-142 AGAADS
+142 AGAPDS
-148 ALRVQI
+148 TMRVQI

-159 PRDLLARRML
+159 PRELLARRML
-169 LDTALPLSLLIAL
+169 LDTALPLSLLVAL

-191 RRGLKPLA
+191 RRGLRPLA
-199 ELQRQMEG
+199 ELQQQMQG

-236 GQVQNSLA
+236 GQVQHSLA

-259 PLAGLKGQTELAL
+259 PLAGLKSQTELAL
-272 AAVDASAQPALHQ
+272 ESATDPALRQ
-285 RLTRVH
+285 RLERVH
-291 ESAVRGARLVS
+291 ASAVRGARLVS

-318 GWTTVDC
+318 DWAAVDC
-325 NRLVTELAAEW
+325 GALVRDVAAEG

-348 VDIASEGVQVQGV
+348 VDLPEATWAPLRVQG
-361 AILLREALVNLID
+361 AELLLREALVNLVD

-381 AGATV
+381 SGATI
-386 TVRLRVAGHDVW
+386 TVRLRRVADDVW
-398 LDVEDNGPGL
+398 IDVEDNGPGL
-408 APGLRER
+408 APELRER
-415 AFERFVRGATTGEG
+415 VFERFVRGSTAGEG

-445 GSAQLLPAAPRGCV
+445 GSAQLLAAAPRGCI
-459 ARLALPVSGFT
+459 ARLTLPLAT
-470 AGVNSC
+470 A
-476 AA
+476 

>member
-1 MNAPA
+1 MKTPA

-15 LWLLLPQIVLWLV
+15 LWLLLPQAVLWGV
-28 AAFGAYRVASR
+28 AAFGAYRLASR
-39 HADELV
+39 HADELA

-68 VDLPRSAQDI
+68 IDLPPSAQDI
-78 LGADPAD
+78 LAADPE
-85 PDDRLRYTV
+85 DRVMYMV
-94 SSPPGQLL
+94 SAPPGQLL
-102 LGDAHMPPPPGA
+102 LGDARMPPPPRTMPLG
-114 PALNLPVFYSTP
+114 
-126 APEPLRVVS
+126 EPLFYDSRVPEAMRVVS
-135 LDLHLGA
+135 LELHLGG

-148 ALRVQI
+148 ALRVQV

-159 PRDLLARRML
+159 PRELLARRML
-169 LDTALPLSLLIAL
+169 LDTALPLSLLVVL

-199 ELQRQMEG
+199 ELQQQMEG

-212 LDPVQLRAA
+212 LDPVQLQAA
-221 PPEVGALAGAVNELL
+221 PPEVSALAGAVNELL
-236 GQVQNSLA
+236 GQVQQSLA

-259 PLAGLKGQTELAL
+259 PLAGLKSQTELAL
-272 AAVDASAQPALHQ
+272 DATTDPALRQ
-285 RLTRVH
+285 RLERVH

-325 NRLVTELAAEW
+325 GRLVREVAADW

-348 VDIASEGVQVQGV
+348 VDVASEGLSVQGV
-361 AILLREALVNLID
+361 ELLLREALVNLID

-386 TVRLRVAGHDVW
+386 TVRLRRAGDDLW
-398 LDVEDNGPGL
+398 MDVEDNGPGL
-408 APGLRER
+408 PPELRDR

-445 GSAQLLPAAPRGCV
+445 GSAELLGAAPHGCI
-459 ARLALPVSGFT
+459 ARLTLPLG
-470 AGVNSC
+470 
-476 AA
+476 

>member
-1 MNAPA
+1 MPVS
-6 GRSLHRQLL
+6 RSLHRQLL

-78 LGADPAD
+78 LSAD
-85 PDDRLRYTV
+85 PDDRVMYTV
-94 SSPPGQLL
+94 SSPPGQFL
-102 LGDAHMPPPPGA
+102 LGDAHVPPPPVE
-114 PALNLPVFYSTP
+114 PALGQPVFYDTV
-126 APEPLRVVS
+126 APEPMRVVS

-148 ALRVQI
+148 TLRVQI
-154 ARSSA
+154 ARASA
-159 PRDLLARRML
+159 PRELLARRML
-169 LDTALPLSLLIAL
+169 LDTALPLSVLIAL
-182 MSMGVWAGI
+182 MSAGVWAGI
-191 RRGLKPLA
+191 RRGLRPLA
-199 ELQRQMEG
+199 ELQREMEG

-212 LDPVQLRAA
+212 LDPVQLQAA
-221 PPEVGALAGAVNELL
+221 PPEVSALAGALNELL
-236 GQVQNSLA
+236 GQVQQSLA
-244 TQRRFI
+244 QQRRFI

-259 PLAGLKGQTELAL
+259 PLAGLKSQTELAL
-272 AAVDASAQPALHQ
+272 AAATDPALRQ
-285 RLTRVH
+285 RLERVH

-318 GWTTVDC
+318 GWTPVDC
-325 NRLVTELAAEW
+325 DALVQDVAREW

-348 VDIASEGVQVQGV
+348 VEITAPGLRVQGV
-361 AILLREALVNLID
+361 ALLLREALVNLVD
-374 NALRYAG
+374 NAIRYAG
-381 AGATV
+381 AGATI
-386 TVRLRVAGHDVW
+386 TVRLRRAADDVW
-398 LDVEDNGPGL
+398 LEVEDDGPGL
-408 APGLRER
+408 PPEWRER
-415 AFERFVRGATTGEG
+415 VFERFVRVQASGDG

-445 GSAQLLPAAPRGCV
+445 GSAMLAPAAPRGCI
-459 ARLALPVSGFT
+459 ARLVLP
-470 AGVNSC
+470 AG
-476 AA
+476 

>member
-1 MNAPA
+1 MSAPA

-28 AAFGAYRVASR
+28 AAFGAYRLATR

-78 LGADPAD
+78 LAAD
-85 PDDRLRYTV
+85 PDDRVMYMV

-102 LGDAHMPPPPGA
+102 LGDARMPSPPGL
-114 PALNLPVFYSTP
+114 PALN
-126 APEPLRVVS
+126 EPLFYDATVPEAMRVVS

-182 MSMGVWAGI
+182 MSMVVWAGI
-191 RRGLKPLA
+191 RKGLKPLA
-199 ELQRQMEG
+199 ELQQQVEG

-221 PPEVGALAGAVNELL
+221 PPEVSALAGAVNELL
-236 GQVQNSLA
+236 GQVQQSLA

-259 PLAGLKGQTELAL
+259 PLAGLKSQTELAL
-272 AAVDASAQPALHQ
+272 EANSDPALRQ
-285 RLTRVH
+285 RLERVH

-318 GWTTVDC
+318 GWATVDC
-325 NRLVTELAAEW
+325 DRLVHEVTTES

-348 VDIASEGVQVQGV
+348 VDIVNEGLQVQGV
-361 AILLREALVNLID
+361 ELLLREALVNLID
-374 NALRYAG
+374 NAVRYAG
-381 AGATV
+381 RGAAITVKLRRAGD
-386 TVRLRVAGHDVW
+386 DVW

-408 APGLRER
+408 APELRER

-445 GSAQLLPAAPRGCV
+445 GSAELLPAAPQGCI
-459 ARLALPVSGFT
+459 ARLTLP
-470 AGVNSC
+470 

>member
-1 MNAPA
+1 VSAPA

-15 LWLLLPQIVLWLV
+15 LWLLLPQIVLWGV

-55 LARQIKPTASGLF
+55 LARQIRPTASGLF

-78 LGADPAD
+78 LAADPE
-85 PDDRLRYTV
+85 DRVMYMV

-102 LGDAHMPPPPGA
+102 LGDARMPPPPGA
-114 PALNLPVFYSTP
+114 PRLNEPVFFDATV
-126 APEPLRVVS
+126 PEPMRVVS

-142 AGAADS
+142 AGAPDS

-154 ARSSA
+154 ARSSK

-191 RRGLKPLA
+191 RKGLKPLA
-199 ELQRQMEG
+199 ELQQQMEG

-212 LDPVQLRAA
+212 LDPVQLQAA
-221 PPEVGALAGAVNELL
+221 PPEVRALAGAVNELL
-236 GQVQNSLA
+236 GQVQHSLA

-259 PLAGLKGQTELAL
+259 PLAGLKSQAELAL
-272 AAVDASAQPALHQ
+272 EATTDPALRQ
-285 RLTRVH
+285 RLERVR
-291 ESAVRGARLVS
+291 ESAVRSARLVS
-302 QLLVLARAEPE
+302 QLLTLARAEPE

-318 GWTTVDC
+318 GWAAVDC
-325 NRLVTELAAEW
+325 GRLVREVTADW

-348 VDIASEGVQVQGV
+348 AEVQHESLSVQGV
-361 AILLREALVNLID
+361 EVLLREALINLID
-374 NALRYAG
+374 NAVRYAG
-381 AGATV
+381 TGATL
-386 TVRLRVAGHDVW
+386 TVKLRRAGDDVW
-398 LDVEDNGPGL
+398 IDVEDNGPGL
-408 APGLRER
+408 APDLRER
-415 AFERFVRGATTGEG
+415 AFERFVRGSAHGEG

-445 GSAQLLPAAPRGCV
+445 GSAELLPAAPKGCI
-459 ARLALPVSGFT
+459 ARLTLP
-470 AGVNSC
+470 AG
-476 AA
+476 

>member
-1 MNAPA
+1 MS

-15 LWLLLPQIVLWLV
+15 LWLLLPQAVLWGV
-28 AAFGAYRVASR
+28 AAFGAYRLASR

-45 DASLLQAARA
+45 DATLLQAARA

-68 VDLPRSAQDI
+68 VDLPQSAQDI
-78 LGADPAD
+78 LRADPAD
-85 PDDRLRYTV
+85 PEDRMLYMV

-102 LGDAHMPPPPGA
+102 LGDARMPPPPHPGA
-114 PALNLPVFYSTP
+114 LGEPVFFDTRV
-126 APEPLRVVS
+126 PEPMRVVS

-159 PRDLLARRML
+159 PRELLARRML

-182 MSMGVWAGI
+182 MSMGVWAGV

-207 RRADA
+207 RRADS
-212 LDPVQLRAA
+212 LDPVQLQAA
-221 PPEVGALAGAVNELL
+221 PPEVSALAGAVNELL
-236 GQVQNSLA
+236 GQVQRSLA

-272 AAVDASAQPALHQ
+272 ESTTDPVLHQ
-285 RLTRVH
+285 RLQRVH
-291 ESAVRGARLVS
+291 ESAVRGGRLVS

-313 AVAAQ
+313 ALARQ
-318 GWTTVDC
+318 GWMPVDC
-325 NRLVTELAAEW
+325 GAMVQEATAEW
-336 VPRALAAGCDLG
+336 VPRALAAHCDLG
-348 VDIASEGVQVQGV
+348 VDLPEERIRVEG
-361 AILLREALVNLID
+361 IDLLLREALINLID
-374 NALRYAG
+374 NAVRYAG
-381 AGATV
+381 PGATI
-386 TVRLRVAGHDVW
+386 TVRLRRLGGQVR
-398 LDVEDNGPGL
+398 LDVEDNGPGI
-408 APGLRER
+408 PPEMRER
-415 AFERFVRGATTGEG
+415 AFERFVRGTPGGDG

-445 GSAQLLPAAPRGCV
+445 GSAELLSVEPHGCI
-459 ARLALPVSGFT
+459 ARITLPS
-470 AGVNSC
+470 A
-476 AA
+476 